1 MNRRMIARL
10 FLSSALVVIIGAC
23 AKISSPSGGPKDRT
37 PPVVVK
43 SIPVNG
49 ARNFRGNK
57 LEIVFNEYVALDNIN
72 EKFMVSPPM
81 KKKPR
86 VFLKGKAVEVEF
98 DDKLKDSTTYTFY
111 FQDGIKDLNEGN
123 ILQNYQFVIS
133 TGPVIDSLSV
143 TGNIYNA
150 FDLNVPEKTE
160 ALLYRELADSAVV
173 KHLPEYISR
182 VDQDGYFRIDK
193 ILKGQNWTGQV
204 KSPLTEIGVNAS
216 EGDFI
221 LAVDGKPVNKMN
233 NIYEALVNKA
243 GRQVNLTL
251 NNIPSELGKREVT
264 VMPIDDESQLYYLNW
279 VNNNMEKVNK
289 ATNGRV
295 GYLHIPNM
303 GVDGLNEFIKYY
315 FPQLEK
321 EALVVDVRG
330 NGGGFVSSIIIEN
343 LRRVAAM
350 ISVTRNS
357 KPDINPDGTLYGPM
371 VMLCDE
377 FSASDG
383 DIVTYR
389 FKTYNMGKV
398 VGKRTWGGVTG
409 IRGTLP
415 LVDGGFLSRPE
426 FSIYD
431 LEGKKWII
439 EGIGVE
445 PDIVV
450 DNDPYLEYTGTDQ
463 QLNKAIEVILDD
475 LKTKAKKIPDHPPY
489 PVK

>member
-1 MNRRMIARL
+1 
-10 FLSSALVVIIGAC
+10 
-23 AKISSPSGGPKDRT
+23 
-37 PPVVVK
+37 
-43 SIPVNG
+43 
-49 ARNFRGNK
+49 
-57 LEIVFNEYVALDNIN
+57 
-72 EKFMVSPPM
+72 VS
-81 KKKPR
+81 
-86 VFLKGKAVEVEF
+86 
-98 DDKLKDSTTYTFY
+98 
-111 FQDGIKDLNEGN
+111 
-123 ILQNYQFVIS
+123 
-133 TGPVIDSLSV
+133 
-143 TGNIYNA
+143 
-150 FDLNVPEKTE
+150 
-160 ALLYRELADSAVV
+160 
-173 KHLPEYISR
+173 
-182 VDQDGYFRIDK
+182 GYFRIDK

-233 NIYEALVNKA
+233 NIYESLVNKA

-251 NNIPSELGKREVT
+251 NNIPSEQGKREVT

-315 FPQLEK
+315 FPQLQK

-445 PDIVV
+445 PDIMV

>member
-1 MNRRMIARL
+1 
-10 FLSSALVVIIGAC
+10 
-23 AKISSPSGGPKDRT
+23 
-37 PPVVVK
+37 
-43 SIPVNG
+43 
-49 ARNFRGNK
+49 
-57 LEIVFNEYVALDNIN
+57 
-72 EKFMVSPPM
+72 
-81 KKKPR
+81 
-86 VFLKGKAVEVEF
+86 
-98 DDKLKDSTTYTFY
+98 
-111 FQDGIKDLNEGN
+111 
-123 ILQNYQFVIS
+123 
-133 TGPVIDSLSV
+133 
-143 TGNIYNA
+143 
-150 FDLNVPEKTE
+150 
-160 ALLYRELADSAVV
+160 
-173 KHLPEYISR
+173 
-182 VDQDGYFRIDK
+182 
-193 ILKGQNWTGQV
+193 
-204 KSPLTEIGVNAS
+204 
-216 EGDFI
+216 
-221 LAVDGKPVNKMN
+221 
-233 NIYEALVNKA
+233 
-243 GRQVNLTL
+243 
-251 NNIPSELGKREVT
+251 
-264 VMPIDDESQLYYLNW
+264 MPIDDESQLYYLNW

>member
-1 MNRRMIARL
+1 
-10 FLSSALVVIIGAC
+10 
-23 AKISSPSGGPKDRT
+23 
-37 PPVVVK
+37 
-43 SIPVNG
+43 
-49 ARNFRGNK
+49 
-57 LEIVFNEYVALDNIN
+57 
-72 EKFMVSPPM
+72 
-81 KKKPR
+81 
-86 VFLKGKAVEVEF
+86 
-98 DDKLKDSTTYTFY
+98 
-111 FQDGIKDLNEGN
+111 
-123 ILQNYQFVIS
+123 
-133 TGPVIDSLSV
+133 
-143 TGNIYNA
+143 
-150 FDLNVPEKTE
+150 
-160 ALLYRELADSAVV
+160 
-173 KHLPEYISR
+173 
-182 VDQDGYFRIDK
+182 
-193 ILKGQNWTGQV
+193 
-204 KSPLTEIGVNAS
+204 LTEIGVNAS